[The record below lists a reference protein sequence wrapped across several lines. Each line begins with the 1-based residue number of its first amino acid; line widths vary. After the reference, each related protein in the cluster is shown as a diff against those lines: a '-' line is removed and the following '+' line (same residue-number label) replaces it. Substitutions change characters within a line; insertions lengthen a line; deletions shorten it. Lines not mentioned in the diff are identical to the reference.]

1 MKRLLDLVYITVAQ
15 ILRIMG
21 QDIDSPAWNIKFFPA
36 FLTLIGFFIFSCT

>member
-36 FLTLIGFFIFSCT
+36 FLTLI